1 MAGRAWGWV
10 HKVCH
15 RVKSSTLVT
24 QRVPP
29 ACARGGSPAE
39 RSCFRRQHALRRI
52 ALDER
57 ICIEVRGDNV
67 RPLIEDSVQP
77 VVVLDIKHRD
87 RTPSGARVD
96 VPAYP
101 ARLVFGNPGPERL
114 ASPDQIGRP
123 LGPRNRLVDVT
134 TGKTIPRWRYLKSH
148 RPRGDTDDRPRYYA
162 VKFKPEVKLSKEVLA
177 ELSEEEL
184 AKLPKEVLPR

>member
-67 RPLIEDSVQP
+67 RP
-77 VVVLDIKHRD
+77 
-87 RTPSGARVD
+87 GAMYLRVIMVAF
-96 VPAYP
+96 VPGKPLQTQGFLVFFGELLCRYCRRQNNHKNNHNGVRGPDDELGGP
-101 ARLVFGNPGPERL
+101 ARNDHNEVGG
-114 ASPDQIGRP
+114 A
-123 LGPRNRLVDVT
+123 LGEHT
-134 TGKTIPRWRYLKSH
+134 
-148 RPRGDTDDRPRYYA
+148 
-162 VKFKPEVKLSKEVLA
+162 
-177 ELSEEEL
+177 
-184 AKLPKEVLPR
+184 